1 MRIRVR
7 EDSFSAIAA
16 IRAKA
21 QVLAL
26 VLSCL
31 TVLMPSLIPQANAQ
45 ATYTPPY
52 TAAPTGPA
60 SAAGSSAPAQGPS
73 LFSAPQLAS
82 MAPVPSTPG
91 LSTAAPGTA
100 QATSAVSGATLGTI
114 GQMPSAPV
122 AGFAGLHSRSGM
134 SAANMP
140 TSPNDPRLMKMNG
153 MVPKF
158 TPDFFQ
164 QMQQSNLPA
173 GTVLTG
179 ILENDISSDKSKA
192 GDVFS
197 IRLEDGY
204 SNNGVEIIPKQSK
217 ILGSVNTVLSSHSRQ
232 AAHPGTV
239 TISLQTL
246 IFPDGRT
253 TQFWG
258 FIEHNPL
265 ADNVSKGG
273 SGMAAKAGGYGQMAA
288 FGTMRFFTKRVGYNL
303 QKPNFGKEMQLKKGE
318 VLPVKTNRMMDLSKM
333 NAPIQQTAMPP
344 GSVNG
349 VYQSGGMPPGLS
361 AVPPSANNAV
371 PGLPP
376 YTPMP
381 ANYSPQ
387 AGSVPGLPAAS
398 ASPMPAYSPPAGS
411 GQPPMAPYPSQMEPF

>member
-1 MRIRVR
+1 VRSGVR
-7 EDSFSAIAA
+7 EDSSWA
-16 IRAKA
+16 RA
-21 QVLAL
+21 LAL
-26 VLSCL
+26 ALAWTATLAPCL
-31 TVLMPSLIPQANAQ
+31 TLPVNAQ
-45 ATYTPPY
+45 AQYTPPY
-52 TAAPTGPA
+52 TAPTAPGVA
-60 SAAGSSAPAQGPS
+60 AAGSSAPASGS
-73 LFSAPQLAS
+73 GLFSAPQIAS
-82 MAPVPSTPG
+82 MAP
-91 LSTAAPGTA
+91 AAPA
-100 QATSAVSGATLGTI
+100 LSAAPSASFAAAGLSGATPGTI
-114 GQMPSAPV
+114 GQPPSSPV
-122 AGFAGLHSRSGM
+122 AGFAGLHSRSGINP
-134 SAANMP
+134 ADLP
-140 TSPNDPRLMKMNG
+140 TSPNDPRMMKMNG

-158 TPDFFQ
+158 TPNFFQ
-164 QMQQSNLPA
+164 SMQQSMLGQ

-179 ILENDISSDKSKA
+179 ILEQDVSSDKSKP

-217 ILGSVNTVLSSHSRQ
+217 ILGSVSSVLSSHSRNG
-232 AAHPGTV
+232 AHPGTV

-265 ADNVSKGG
+265 ADNLSKNG
-273 SGMAAKAGGYGQMAA
+273 SGMAQKAGGYGSMAA
-288 FGTMRFFTKRVGYNL
+288 FGAARFFTKRVGYNL
-303 QKPNFGKEMQLKKGE
+303 QKPNFGKEMKLEKGE

-349 VYQSGGMPPGLS
+349 VYQSGGMPPGMN
-361 AVPPSANNAV
+361 AVPPTATNAV

-376 YTPMP
+376 YTPVP
-381 ANYSPQ
+381 ANYAPPV
-387 AGSVPGLPAAS
+387 GSVPGLSAPASSSFGGAL
-398 ASPMPAYSPPAGS
+398 PAYTPVAGS